1 MAHYGGNPLALK
13 DCGDHHS
20 GKLFG
25 GDVGLFLQ
33 QGAVIFGDI
42 ADLLEQQFNRL
53 LPLEKEIMYWLAI
66 QREWM
71 TLTELQADL
80 LPPVAIRHL
89 IESLESLQLRSLIE
103 QRLPKDGHPL
113 SFTQQPV
120 VMEYVTESL
129 VQSVFQ
135 ELVRG
140 PLELFNSHALTRAQA
155 QDYLRNTQIRQT
167 LQPLANKLLAQWG
180 SQETAN
186 AELQQVLLELHK
198 NSVSQSGYGAGNLIN
213 LLGQLKVDLC
223 GLDFSNLTVRQAYLG
238 GLNLQRVDF
247 SGADLAQSVFTQTL
261 GILFSATFSP
271 CGKYLA
277 IGIGNAVH
285 LWSINDN
292 RPVLTCQGHSGWVQS
307 LAFSPDG
314 QSLASGGHD
323 QSVRIWDVETG
334 QCLKTLKG
342 IKGCRPDF

>member
-1 MAHYGGNPLALK
+1 MER
-13 DCGDHHS
+13 
-20 GKLFG
+20 
-25 GDVGLFLQ
+25 
-33 QGAVIFGDI
+33 VISSIF
-42 ADLLEQQFNRL
+42 
-53 LPLEKEIMYWLAI
+53 
-66 QREWM
+66 
-71 TLTELQADL
+71 
-80 LPPVAIRHL
+80 
-89 IESLESLQLRSLIE
+89 
-103 QRLPKDGHPL
+103 
-113 SFTQQPV
+113 
-120 VMEYVTESL
+120 
-129 VQSVFQ
+129 
-135 ELVRG
+135 
-140 PLELFNSHALTRAQA
+140 
-155 QDYLRNTQIRQT
+155 
-167 LQPLANKLLAQWG
+167 WG
-180 SQETAN
+180 SSRWI
-186 AELQQVLLELHK
+186 
-198 NSVSQSGYGAGNLIN
+198 SV
-213 LLGQLKVDLC
+213 DWT
-223 GLDFSNLTVRQAYLG
+223 FSNLTVRQAYLG

-342 IKGCRPDF
+342 IKGAVQTLTFSPEGSWLSVGGYDQTIQIWRTKTWECCQSLQGHAGRVLSVIFSPDGIILFSSGEDQTVHLLGC